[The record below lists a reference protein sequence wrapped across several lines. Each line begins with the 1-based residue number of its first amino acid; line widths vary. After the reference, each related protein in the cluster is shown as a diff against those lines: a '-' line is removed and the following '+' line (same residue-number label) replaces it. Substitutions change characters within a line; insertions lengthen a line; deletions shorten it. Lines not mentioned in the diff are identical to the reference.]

1 MNLSEADRLS
11 DYPLTKTEE
20 SLSVAETVL
29 EFLERPEKDP
39 GEAIRKKG
47 LAIFAAIL
55 TPKEWP
61 EGARFDK
68 AVLPIVKQR
77 LQMIR
82 ALLKWTLDRTR
93 SREEEFVK
101 ISLERYQFA
110 RQRREMK
117 DATIRSLFEETQL
130 IQAGEIDVNKARD
143 TLAQLQ
149 NAYEQLAEAQKLRQ
163 GQTSRYHEAHQWLA
177 NERVRY
183 FKRHNG
189 EQDPIYHFSQL
200 FEIHSMLDLFPFGAR
215 RLTDKN
221 IIEKIAELDCAL
233 VAMLAHE
240 IVAVMIHE
248 KTANKN
254 LIERQQVK
262 LVSDIQRE
270 TRTNGS
276 ALRMLIDH
284 IHYGRRERAE
294 LEKIVALALIDTVG
308 KRAQEIISRLSPS
321 QCPLEIKTAASDAI
335 QTEIIQPARV
345 AYLNPAA
352 WFKRYS
358 IELRWLGGSTASFA
372 VVFGL
377 NLFNKEGEWDPFAD
391 AEQNA
396 GNSDVGSAFSL
407 GFFD

>member
-1 MNLSEADRLS
+1 
-11 DYPLTKTEE
+11 
-20 SLSVAETVL
+20 
-29 EFLERPEKDP
+29 
-39 GEAIRKKG
+39 
-47 LAIFAAIL
+47 
-55 TPKEWP
+55 
-61 EGARFDK
+61 
-68 AVLPIVKQR
+68 
-77 LQMIR
+77 MIR

-294 LEKIVALALIDTVG
+294 LEKLLLLLSLIRLANEHKKLLVDCRLLNAPWRSKQPHLMLFRPKLSSPLELLILIRQHGLRDTV
-308 KRAQEIISRLSPS
+308 LS
-321 QCPLEIKTAASDAI
+321 
-335 QTEIIQPARV
+335 
-345 AYLNPAA
+345 
-352 WFKRYS
+352 
-358 IELRWLGGSTASFA
+358 LGGLVDRRQVLPWSLDSIYLTKK
-372 VVFGL
+372 VNGIL
-377 NLFNKEGEWDPFAD
+377 CRCR
-391 AEQNA
+391 AECR
-396 GNSDVGSAFSL
+396 
-407 GFFD
+407 